1 VQNFKKHSEL
11 RVSVVSIKGNHMARF
26 TRLEVYQAMFESG
39 LVPLF
44 YNPDV
49 EVSKKVTQACAAG
62 GARVLEFTNRGDF
75 AFEVF
80 KELSQS
86 LAAEKSPLMLGIG
99 SVVDAPTSAMYIG
112 DGANFVVGPIFNPE
126 VARLCNRRKIA
137 YVPGCGTLNE
147 ISQAEEYGVEIVKIF
162 PGSAVGGP
170 GFIKDVLGPC
180 PWTRIMPTGGV
191 DASEE
196 NIRTWIQ
203 AGACCV
209 GMGSKLIT
217 KNAVA
222 AGDFAS
228 ITEKVKQVL
237 AWIAAARQK

>member
-1 VQNFKKHSEL
+1 
-11 RVSVVSIKGNHMARF
+11 MARF

-49 EVSKKVTQACAAG
+49 EVSKQVTQAVADG

-75 AFEVF
+75 AFDVF
-80 KELSQS
+80 KKLSLS
-86 LAAEKSPLMLGIG
+86 LATKKSPLILGVG
-99 SVVDAPTSAMYIG
+99 SVVDAPTAAMYISA
-112 DGANFVVGPIFNPE
+112 GANFVVGPIFNPE

-137 YVPGCGTLNE
+137 YMPGCGTLNE
-147 ISQAEEYGVEIVKIF
+147 ISEAEEYGVEIVKIF

-170 GFIKDVLGPC
+170 GFIKAVKGPN
-180 PWTRIMPTGGV
+180 PWTSIMPTGGV
-191 DASEE
+191 DATEE
-196 NIRTWIQ
+196 NIRSWIE

-217 KNAVA
+217 KAAVA
-222 AGDFAS
+222 TGDYEA
-228 ITEKVKQVL
+228 ITKNVKQVL
-237 AWIAAARQK
+237 AWIATTR